1 MNKIQR
7 ILSLLLSL
15 LMILIVGF
23 ILVNKIPGDKIQGIL
38 SQKNNN
44 AASDNQLYEKNYTQL
59 YQDNYFNKP
68 LFYISWA
75 SLAVPDSFNY
85 LPFENQRRQLIA
97 LSSSTGNPNS
107 CYAYIQYLYG
117 MNVYESAAVLQ
128 PIEKE
133 VYTTTIYQLKNLNN
147 VDSILDKL
155 NYAQIKLGSNTTI
168 QELNHLAKK
177 IDNNQQYWKNFIPQV
192 KFQTENQFHFWLV
205 GNENRKGLLQGNFGN
220 SIITNA
226 DVYTTIKRPFITTL
240 TFSLF
245 SILLALSI
253 TIPAAILLVYFR
265 NKKVAKLISNA
276 LLYLNGFPVFL
287 TASLLLL
294 LFANP
299 NFLSLFPSSVS
310 SIFQSSNDTKNW
322 SFTYSIY
329 ILFLPVVAYIFSPT
343 AAFIKILTG
352 NLEFQLQE
360 EYIKTARAK
369 GLAEFKV
376 IYKHALRLS
385 VIPLLTIAL
394 YSFPV
399 MLGGTIIIEAIFNI
413 NGLGLICIRSILNH
427 DYSIAVAVFLILG
440 IASILSFSAL
450 NYLLSKIDPRTL
462 SSFKNNKLL

>member
-1 MNKIQR
+1 
-7 ILSLLLSL
+7 
-15 LMILIVGF
+15 
-23 ILVNKIPGDKIQGIL
+23 
-38 SQKNNN
+38 
-44 AASDNQLYEKNYTQL
+44 
-59 YQDNYFNKP
+59 
-68 LFYISWA
+68 
-75 SLAVPDSFNY
+75 
-85 LPFENQRRQLIA
+85 
-97 LSSSTGNPNS
+97 
-107 CYAYIQYLYG
+107 
-117 MNVYESAAVLQ
+117 
-128 PIEKE
+128 
-133 VYTTTIYQLKNLNN
+133 
-147 VDSILDKL
+147 
-155 NYAQIKLGSNTTI
+155 
-168 QELNHLAKK
+168 
-177 IDNNQQYWKNFIPQV
+177 
-192 KFQTENQFHFWLV
+192 
-205 GNENRKGLLQGNFGN
+205 
-220 SIITNA
+220 
-226 DVYTTIKRPFITTL
+226 
-240 TFSLF
+240 
-245 SILLALSI
+245 LSI